1 MAVFATESNVK
12 AGGSKSLNHLLTAGS
27 SPGGRSDG
35 TQDACDPPAR
45 MRPLPVMRALSGMR
59 ALLGAFVK
67 FSSLNKTT
75 GRW

>member
-45 MRPLPVMRALSGMR
+45 MRPLPVMRAL
-59 ALLGAFVK
+59 LGAFLK